1 MPYGSNDFEH
11 YMKESMGYW
20 QYAARSNFIGFLL
33 FLVIVSS
40 YYYAK
45 TLQRL
50 PTDYPYLWIVLLV
63 LVPLLSSSPIRTL
76 VRKADRM
83 FLLRIEHEMG
93 AYFRSSFMY
102 SLSMQGFWT
111 IYGLGHC
118 MRRYIITVLAAIHSL
133 FYSCSHYFFY

>member
-1 MPYGSNDFEH
+1 MSHIDDHTPALNTHALWKQRFQH

-45 TLQRL
+45 KLQHL
-50 PTDYPYLWIVLLV
+50 PTDYPYIWIVLLV
-63 LVPLLSSSPIRTL
+63 LVPCLSSSPIRTL
-76 VRKADRM
+76 TRSADRM

-93 AYFRSSFMY
+93 AYFRSSFLY
-102 SLSMQGFWT
+102 SLSTARFVD
-111 IYGLGHC
+111 IPVLGWQ
-118 MRRYIITVLAAIHSL
+118 
-133 FYSCSHYFFY
+133 